1 MSKER
6 PLVSIIIPTY
16 RNRGNLKRAIDS
28 ALNQTYSPIEV
39 IVVDDNNPTDQWR
52 KTTAAEMDFYIN
64 DKRVIYKKHLHNKNG
79 AAARN
84 TGIKESRGDY
94 IAFLDDDDYFKADK
108 IEIQVNYLQ
117 LHPEY
122 QAAYSQCERGEII
135 IAKNLPSGNLGKE
148 ILLLKTKLFTP
159 SLIFKANAIKQING
173 FDESFNRHQDY
184 ELMLRFFNEGFN
196 IGAIQKPLTV
206 IGTNGG
212 ENIPNAR
219 AMEELK
225 AKFLKKFDAY
235 ITEYSTNDRF
245 YRNKVY
251 ARNYSG
257 VFLSYIKIGNCFDAL
272 RVMVKYAWRSPYYF
286 FWPLIE
292 TLKYHLT
299 KKNN

>member
-1 MSKER
+1 
-6 PLVSIIIPTY
+6 
-16 RNRGNLKRAIDS
+16 
-28 ALNQTYSPIEV
+28 
-39 IVVDDNNPTDQWR
+39 
-52 KTTAAEMDFYIN
+52 MDFYKN
-64 DKRVIYKKHLHNKNG
+64 DKRVIYIKHRHNKNG

-84 TGIKESRGDY
+84 TGIKESRGAY
-94 IAFLDDDDYFKADK
+94 IAFLDDDDYFKSEK
-108 IEIQVNYLQ
+108 IEIQVKYLQ

-122 QAAYSQCERGEII
+122 QAAYSQCEREGII
-135 IAKNLPSGNLGKE
+135 VAKNLPSGNLGKE

-225 AKFLKKFDAY
+225 AKFLNKFDAY
-235 ITEYSTNDRF
+235 ITENSSNDKF

-257 VFLSYIKIGNCFDAL
+257 VCLSYIKNGNFLDAL

-286 FWPLIE
+286 FCPLIE